1 MAVVTAEREVG
12 MTEWND
18 GRLDDLSKR
27 VDRIETKMDAG
38 FAGIDRK
45 FKEVERKMDDSFAR
59 LDSKFDEL
67 HRMLFKA
74 AWGLAIGLLGLVGL
88 LIGVIVTKV

>member
-1 MAVVTAEREVG
+1 

-27 VDRIETKMDAG
+27 VDRIETKMDKG

-45 FKEVERKMDDSFAR
+45 FKEVERKMDDGFAR
-59 LDSKFDEL
+59 IDSKFDEL

-74 AWGLAIGLLGLVGL
+74 ASGLAIGLLGLMGV
-88 LIGVIVTKV
+88 LIGVIATKF